1 MLTGFGQ
8 PARRQSRPLAYK
20 TPAPSTESFLPDFCA
35 IRMVFAVVIV
45 AQLLS
50 FLFALVPLRPSS
62 EEQWSNLGLISL
74 FVQWIALSSA
84 ALLCSLRRWLAKLS
98 QIQAG
103 LVSYAIL
110 LGVIAAISE
119 ATFWI
124 WQLSG
129 ANLDAAWHVHF
140 LARNLVAGAIIS
152 GLVLRYFYVQYQWK
166 RNVQAESDARLQAL
180 QARIRPHFLFNS
192 MNTIASLTRSHPD
205 QAEDAVEDLADLF
218 RMSLNDGRKLIA
230 LEEEISLC
238 QRYLHIEG
246 LRLGERLAVSCETNA
261 LPGDALVPPLILQ
274 PLVENAVY
282 HGIEPRAH
290 GGKVE
295 ITGRRTGSKLQISVR
310 NPLPQNSD
318 AQPPSNGNRIAQDNV
333 RERLA
338 AHYGHDGR
346 LDLRIE
352 DDHYDVTM
360 TLPYWTEQDECTN
373 R

>member
-1 MLTGFGQ
+1 MLTGLG
-8 PARRQSRPLAYK
+8 PTLRRESRPVANQDS
-20 TPAPSTESFLPDFCA
+20 APGTESFLPDFCA
-35 IRMVFAVVIV
+35 IRMVFAVVII

-50 FLFALVPLRPSS
+50 FLFALVPLRPTS
-62 EEQWSNLGLISL
+62 EDQWSNLGLISL

-84 ALLCSLRRWLAKLS
+84 ALLCSLRRWLARLS
-98 QIQAG
+98 QVQAG

-110 LGVIAAISE
+110 LGVIAGISE

-124 WQLSG
+124 WQVSG

-140 LARNLVAGAIIS
+140 LVRNLVAGAIIS

-166 RNVQAESDARLQAL
+166 RNMRAESEARLQAL

-192 MNTIASLTRSHPD
+192 MNTIASLTRSQPD
-205 QAEDAVEDLADLF
+205 QAEGAVEDLADLF
-218 RMSLNDGRKLIA
+218 RMSLNDGRRLIA
-230 LEEEISLC
+230 LEEEMSLC

-246 LRLGERLAVSCETNA
+246 LRLGERLTVSCNTDA

-282 HGIEPRAH
+282 HGIEPRSQ

-295 ITGRRTGSKLQISVR
+295 ITGHRTGDKLQIKVR
-310 NPLPQNSD
+310 NPLPQDND
-318 AQPPSNGNRIAQDNV
+318 HQPSSNGNRIAQDNV

-338 AHYGHDGR
+338 AHYSYDGR
-346 LDLRIE
+346 LDVSID
-352 DDHYDVTM
+352 DDHYEVTM
-360 TLPYWTEQDECTN
+360 TLPYWTQQDERTN